1 MYKNYI
7 EFLSDRGISYTL
19 NEPMASHTSF
29 RIGGPSDLYV
39 SPETAEELKDAYAEA
54 RRLSLRT
61 YILGKGSNVLF
72 DDSGFRGV
80 VISTEKL
87 NSVTVEGNVLTAEC
101 GASFTHISAVARDH
115 GLSGLEFAYGIPGAV
130 GGAVYMNA
138 GAYGGEVSQCL
149 ASSTAFDPVSG
160 RILYTEGAD
169 HSFAYRTSIYKK
181 HPERVILSASFK
193 LTPFYRGEIK
203 FRMDDL
209 MQRRKDKQPL
219 EYPSAG
225 SVFKRPEGYF
235 VGQMIEELGLK
246 GYTVGGAQ
254 ISEKHAGFIINRGG
268 ATSFDVLTLVKFIK
282 EKVHEKYN
290 VELECELIYVK

>member
-1 MYKNYI
+1 MYKKYLEI
-7 EFLSDRGISYTL
+7 LSDRGISYAL
-19 NEPMASHTSF
+19 NEPMANHTSF
-29 RIGGPSDLYV
+29 RIGGPADVYV
-39 SPETAEELKDAYAEA
+39 SPESAEELKDAYVEA
-54 RRLSLRT
+54 RNVGLCT

-72 DDSGFRGV
+72 DDGGFNGV
-80 VISTEKL
+80 IISTEKL

-101 GASFTHISAVARDH
+101 GASFTHIAAVARDH

-149 ASSTAFDPVSG
+149 VSSTSFDPVSG
-160 RILYTEGAD
+160 KILFTEGAD
-169 HSFAYRTSIYKK
+169 HAFAYRFSIYKK
-181 HPERVILSASFK
+181 YPERVILSASFK

-268 ATSFDVLTLVKFIK
+268 AKCADVLSLVDFIK
-282 EKVHEKYN
+282 SKVYEKYN